1 MNLVA
6 RFRGNI
12 IEQNLNRLILMTFQ
26 AMTTYIQVQNKERN
40 YCRKKSHFLV
50 LQLGLFGLDSELNS
64 GGSVILDTLNL

>member
-26 AMTTYIQVQNKERN
+26 AMTTYIQVQNKARN
-40 YCRKKSHFLV
+40 FCRKKPQFLV
-50 LQLGLFGLDSELNS
+50 LQLGLFGLGSELNS
-64 GGSVILDTLNL
+64 GGSAILSILNL